1 MDGFAKGLLMGLGLG
16 LMAKAGAQDGLAK
29 AAESLGA
36 LAGQAQDEA
45 RTMARAVA
53 AQFAERAEQMRD
65 KGRTEAMGMAR
76 EAGLVTQAELAELRE
91 RLATLEKLLEE
102 QESANASG
110 TPGGS

>member
-16 LMAKAGAQDGLAK
+16 LMAKEGAQDGLAK

-65 KGRTEAMGMAR
+65 MGMAR